1 MRNDMNGHRNL
12 QMERISA
19 LLSCA
24 LCSLPRVKLFQD
36 ALVSD
41 VAVIAVDWIARHLYF
56 ALKASQDGTRIFR
69 VDLEYK
75 VKSPRELK
83 ICKRRS
89 AIISFSV
96 YPLLRYECLYC
107 DEIYIYI

>member
-1 MRNDMNGHRNL
+1 MHSSMNGHRNL
-12 QMERISA
+12 QREKISA

-24 LCSLPRVKLFQD
+24 LYSLPHVQLFQD

-56 ALKASQDGTRIFR
+56 ALKASQDGTQIFR

-89 AIISFSV
+89 AIISFAV
-96 YPLLRYECLYC
+96 YPPLRYEYLYY
-107 DEIYIYI
+107 DEIDIY